1 MLGKRAQISTS
12 LVNVVMLGCT
22 REVIQT
28 EEIQKSSKVLRFG
41 MTPGNLTLVWKPF
54 KDVIFSILFHVQVFV
69 RKR

>member
-41 MTPGNLTLVWKPF
+41 MTPGNLTSVWKPF